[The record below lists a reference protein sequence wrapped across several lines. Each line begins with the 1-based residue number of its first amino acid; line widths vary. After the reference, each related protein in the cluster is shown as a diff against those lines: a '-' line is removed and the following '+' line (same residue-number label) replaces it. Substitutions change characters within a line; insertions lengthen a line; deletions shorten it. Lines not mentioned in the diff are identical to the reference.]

1 MTELDLKK
9 HMTAVLMPVAP
20 EDWLIDR
27 CCDVAAMYANSLNL
41 KTTNVEKQLSTESHS
56 DQVIDLMNKNAYE
69 DIERLANL
77 EFQDVADEGL
87 FPNHSDKDIWINGFV
102 SAYVYFKNQND
113 AKTESDYPAANQLNS
128 DANQIL
134 NFKWRKGVKQVSP
147 AHSMINNWVFTE
159 DTEQEAML
167 AHCMAAVAKKSG
179 MTANDLQHIFPA
191 VLRML
196 KNDSACSK

>member
-1 MTELDLKK
+1 MTKLDLKK

-27 CCDVAAMYANSLNL
+27 CCDVAVMYANSLNL
-41 KTTNVEKQLSTESHS
+41 KTTNMEKQLSKESHS

-113 AKTESDYPAANQLNS
+113 TKTEWENNVANQLYSASNLVLS
-128 DANQIL
+128 
-134 NFKWRKGVKQVSP
+134 F
-147 AHSMINNWVFTE
+147 AHYISNV
-159 DTEQEAML
+159 
-167 AHCMAAVAKKSG
+167 VRKSG
-179 MTANDLQHIFPA
+179 MTENDLHHIFPM
-191 VLRML
+191 VFHIL
-196 KNDSACSK
+196 KTDSDLDKQNQP